1 MVSPLDLIDYNKAEV
16 KEFLIKDFDWNDYGG
31 KHYENTFT
39 RFYQSYILYHKFNI
53 DKRISHLSTLINS
66 GQMTKEQVQEELQK
80 LPYNLDTIDKEKE
93 FFAKKLGFTLEELEE
108 YVKSP
113 GIPHVAYGS
122 YLNLYKKLK
131 NMRDTILFK

>member
-1 MVSPLDLIDYNKAEV
+1 
-16 KEFLIKDFDWNDYGG
+16 
-31 KHYENTFT
+31 
-39 RFYQSYILYHKFNI
+39 
-53 DKRISHLSTLINS
+53 
-66 GQMTKEQVQEELQK
+66 MTKDQANEELQK
-80 LPYNLDTIDKEKE
+80 LPYNIETIEKEKE
-93 FFAKKLGFTLEELEE
+93 FFAKKLGFTLEELKE